1 MFNTLHLYS
10 QNDNKLNF
18 KLMQTIY
25 QGETFT
31 NNTGR
36 RVYYKL
42 TYLNCFDMKQEETN
56 FLDNGQTLQLF
67 NSGSKATIYY
77 S

>member
-10 QNDNKLNF
+10 QNDNKLNL

-31 NNTGR
+31 NNTGI